1 MSKYSVQ
8 FKKRVA
14 VLYLSGRLSAD
25 QVAEQMCVL
34 DSDVRQW
41 AARYQAHGMAGLE
54 KKYTTYSVAF
64 KVKVLAQMDA
74 EGLSGRA
81 AAALFNIRA
90 DGMITRWRRAYDS
103 GGIEA
108 LKPRPKGRPPA
119 MKLKPP
125 VKPESTEE
133 TPTVKQLLKENEYLR
148 AEVAYL
154 KKLDA
159 LIQAKKLA
167 APKKRK

>member
-14 VLYLSGRLSAD
+14 VLYLSGGLSAD
-25 QVAEQMCVL
+25 RVAKQMCVL
-34 DSDVRQW
+34 ASDVRQW
-41 AARYQAHGMAGLE
+41 AARYQAHGMAGLK
-54 KKYTTYSVAF
+54 KKYTNYSVAF
-64 KVKVLAQMDA
+64 KAKVLAQMDS

-90 DGMITRWRRAYDS
+90 DGMLTRWRRAYDS

-108 LKPRPKGRPPA
+108 LKPKPKGRPPA
-119 MKLKPP
+119 MKLPP
-125 VKPESTEE
+125 VKPESAEE
-133 TPTVKQLLKENEYLR
+133 TPTVKQLLKENAYLR